1 MSRLSINLDI
11 LGAITAIV
19 FYVSAIMVFIFR
31 LEGKPQVGYFIG
43 IFEFCL
49 AVPMIYLLIK
59 APENN
64 RPGLYYVQISLML
77 IWLVF
82 E

>member
-49 AVPMIYLLIK
+49 AVPMI
-59 APENN
+59 
-64 RPGLYYVQISLML
+64 
-77 IWLVF
+77 
-82 E
+82 